1 MKAYL
6 HEALI
11 DIEYVTNFMA
21 KISTYQEGPCCKVS
35 RRFGEIFQRFF
46 VNMVIWCSEII
57 LPRLHFC

>member
-21 KISTYQEGPCCKVS
+21 KTSTYQEDLAVRSAEG
-35 RRFGEIFQRFF
+35 
-46 VNMVIWCSEII
+46 SEKSSSDS
-57 LPRLHFC
+57 L